1 MMAGLVA
8 TGSNPPIGRL
18 ITALRDP
25 ACYAHTATRIA
36 VLETHISWVILT
48 GEHAYKIKKPV
59 SLGFLDFSTL
69 EARRRYCED
78 ELRLNRR
85 LAPSIY
91 EAVVPITGSV
101 DSPTVAGSGTAIE
114 YAVKMREF
122 PQSAMAGRV
131 LADGALGAAHIDALA
146 ARIAAFHAGT
156 GVAAPGSPYGVP
168 DTVIA
173 PACENFAQLE
183 RLLPD
188 AADQSL
194 IAEVRAWT
202 EREFHERWAL
212 FDARYKQG
220 SVRECHGDLH
230 LGNIVMLDG
239 ALTPFDCIEFN
250 PALRWID
257 VMSEVAFL
265 VMDLEDRSRRDLAG
279 RFLNTYL
286 EAGGDYAGLSVLR
299 FYRVYRA
306 MVRAKV
312 HVLRAAQEGLS
323 AAERERLRTA
333 SRGYL
338 SLARRC
344 AHDSRPAV
352 IVMHG
357 LSGSGKSVLAQSLA
371 EQMGAIRLRSD
382 VERKRIGGLTPLA
395 RSGSKLASGIYTTDI
410 TSATYHRLTDLAR
423 TSVNAGYAVIVDAT
437 FLKRWQR
444 DLFRREANMRGIPFV
459 IVDVTAPDAT
469 LRARVTTRLAAGS
482 DASEANPAVLA
493 HQIAQDEALGTEE
506 LPAALRIDT
515 TLADLAT
522 TQYRASEALRSLL
535 NAPASTAQP
544 PSVN

>member
-1 MMAGLVA
+1 MAGQVA
-8 TGSNPPIGRL
+8 TGSNTPSGLL
-18 ITALRDP
+18 IAALRDP
-25 ACYAHTATRIA
+25 ARYAHPATQTEL
-36 VLETHISWVILT
+36 LETHISWVILT

-59 SLGFLDFSTL
+59 SLGFLNFSTL

-91 EAVVPITGSV
+91 QAVVPITGSV
-101 DSPTVAGSGTAIE
+101 DNPTVAGSGTAIE

-122 PQSAMAGRV
+122 PQSA
-131 LADGALGAAHIDALA
+131 LASHLLGNGALGAAPIDALA

-156 GVAAPGSPYGVP
+156 GVAAPGSPYGAP
-168 DTVIA
+168 DSVLA
-173 PACENFAQLE
+173 PARENFSELK

-188 AADQSL
+188 AADHSR
-194 IAEVRAWT
+194 IAEVGAWA
-202 EREFHERWAL
+202 EREFQERWAL
-212 FDARYKQG
+212 FDARYTQG
-220 SVRECHGDLH
+220 FVRECHGDLH

-239 ALTPFDCIEFN
+239 VLTPFDCIEFN

-265 VMDLEDRSRRDLAG
+265 LMDLEDRGRMDLAG

-286 EAGGDYAGLSVLR
+286 EASGDYAGLSVLR

-312 HVLRAAQEGLS
+312 HALRAAQEGIS
-323 AAERERLRTA
+323 AAERERLLTA

-338 SLARRC
+338 CLARRC

-352 IVMHG
+352 VVMHG
-357 LSGSGKSVLAQSLA
+357 LSGSGKSVLAQSFA

-395 RSGSKLASGIYTTDI
+395 RSDSKLASGIYTTDS

-423 TSVNAGYAVIVDAT
+423 TSANAGYAVIVDAA

-444 DLFRREANMRGIPFV
+444 DLFRREANTRGIPFV
-459 IVDVTAPDAT
+459 IVDVTAPAAT
-469 LRARVTTRLAAGS
+469 LRARVATRLAAGS
-482 DASEANPAVLA
+482 DASEANTAVLT

-506 LPAALRIDT
+506 LTAMLHIDT

-522 TQYRASEALRSLL
+522 TQHRASEALRSLL
-535 NAPASTAQP
+535 HAPASFDQP
-544 PSVN
+544 TSVN